1 MRKIFVS
8 LDIDF
13 AENLGI
19 MMNEVNF
26 IMVINEKSLKTSRFL
41 YILEAGFEYLIS
53 ILVAGAYLAKLTESL
68 GMSDQLT
75 GIMSAVISL
84 GHLFQLGSL
93 LIRPKRVKG
102 LVVAFSIANQLL
114 FMMLYVIPLGSGAKP
129 LRSVLFIVA
138 ILLAYLLYNL
148 VHPKKMNWFMSLI
161 DDSVRGRFTS
171 VKEMVSLIM
180 GVGFSFAMGGVVDYF
195 EAKGQLQ
202 TAFVICGIT
211 IAALM
216 VLHTITMIG
225 SVEKPVEV
233 VPGKRRAFK
242 AMLKDKTILKIAVM
256 FALWYATMYASTP
269 FLGSYQNKELGFSMT
284 FISVLSLIYSGVRI
298 AFSFLWG
305 SYADKRSFKAMLTAC
320 LAISAV
326 GYFIN
331 IFTVPANGRIFYTAY
346 YVCHA
351 IAMAG
356 INSALTNLVYDYVE
370 LSRRADAIAIT
381 QTVSG
386 VVGFLTTLAAGVLV
400 EQIQQSGNRFF
411 GMGVYAQQIVSAIS
425 FVMNLVVI
433 LYLHTQIKDR
443 RQHDEG

>member
-1 MRKIFVS
+1 M
-8 LDIDF
+8 
-13 AENLGI
+13 E
-19 MMNEVNF
+19 
-26 IMVINEKSLKTSRFL
+26 INEKNLKTSRFL

-75 GIMSAVISL
+75 GIMSSIISL

-102 LVVAFSIANQLL
+102 LVVTFSVLNQLL
-114 FMMLYVIPLGSGAKP
+114 FMLLYIIPLGTGAKP
-129 LRSVLFIVA
+129 FRSVLFVVA

-161 DDSVRGRFTS
+161 DDSERGRFTS
-171 VKEMVSLIM
+171 VKEMVSLVM

-195 EAKGQLQ
+195 EAKGELK
-202 TAFVICGIT
+202 TAFIICGAT
-211 IAALM
+211 IAVLM
-216 VLHTITMIG
+216 ILHTITMVG
-225 SVEKPVEV
+225 SVEKPVKVES
-233 VPGKRRAFK
+233 GKRKAFA
-242 AMLKDKTILKIAVM
+242 AMLKDKTILKLAVL
-256 FALWYATMYASTP
+256 FALWYAAMYASTP

-284 FISVLSLIYSGVRI
+284 FISLLSLIYSGVRI

-305 SYADKRSFKAMLTAC
+305 SYADRKSFKTMLTAC
-320 LAISAV
+320 YAV
-326 GYFIN
+326 STLSFFVN
-331 IFTVPANGRIFYTAY
+331 IFTVPSNGKIFYTAY
-346 YVCHA
+346 YAFHA

-370 LSRRADAIAIT
+370 VSRRADAIAIT

-400 EQIQQSGNRFF
+400 DHIQKSGNTFL
-411 GMGVYAQQIVSAIS
+411 GMSVYAQQVTDAIS
-425 FVMNLVVI
+425 FVMNIVVI
-433 LYLHTQIKDR
+433 IYLRTQIQNKG
-443 RQHDEG
+443 ENEC